1 MSLLEKIKADSLTAR
16 KAKNTVR
23 ATLLVTLYSE
33 AANIG
38 KNNGN
43 RETTDAEVNAV
54 IMKFIKGV
62 DLTLEALK
70 DSGDVA
76 RVEAAQNEKSVL
88 LEYAMKQLTEAE
100 LTSVISDIVATLP
113 EVNQKQM
120 GTVMKSLKASYEG
133 QYDGQLASKLIKQAL
148 A

>member
-38 KNNGN
+38 KNDGN

-54 IMKFIKGV
+54 ILKFIKGV

-70 DSGDVA
+70 DSGDIA
-76 RVEAAQNEKSVL
+76 RVEAAQNEKSAL

-133 QYDGQLASKLIKQAL
+133 RYDGQLASKLIKQAL

>member
-1 MSLLEKIKADSLTAR
+1 MND
-16 KAKNTVR
+16 
-23 ATLLVTLYSE
+23 TLYRSPSR
-33 AANIG
+33 IT
-38 KNNGN
+38 GN
-43 RETTDAEVNAV
+43 LPC
-54 IMKFIKGV
+54 ILKFIKGV

-100 LTSVISDIVATLP
+100 LTSVISGIVATLP

-120 GTVMKSLKASYEG
+120 GAVMKSLKASYEG